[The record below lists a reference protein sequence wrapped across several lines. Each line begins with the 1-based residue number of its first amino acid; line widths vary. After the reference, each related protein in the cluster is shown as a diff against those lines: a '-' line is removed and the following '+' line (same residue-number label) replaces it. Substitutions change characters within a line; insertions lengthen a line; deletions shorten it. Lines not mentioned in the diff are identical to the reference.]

1 MTLACRSME
10 MKTCSSL
17 FFLQESLR
25 RVLCVSA
32 VRFYNSAK
40 LRAMLAALNR
50 SLRKA
55 EVSNRA

>member
-1 MTLACRSME
+1 MPLAWH
-10 MKTCSSL
+10 TNLLFSL
-17 FFLQESLR
+17 FSFKNLC
-25 RVLCVSA
+25 VLCVSA